1 MFFKVLDKASE
12 DLRLVT
18 ARLHGLSL
26 RKVQGQVL
34 EGSPF
39 EKGDRD
45 KLVRATCLPSQ
56 YLFEG
61 RLPDGEGFRN
71 KDAQTARAKQEV
83 ERLEK
88 RKRFASN
95 KPQGPAPKKQ
105 RFDQPSR
112 GRYNQS
118 GYGSRQGG
126 GQNRQ
131 YQGRRDNRE
140 PFCPSWKKGDQ
151 GGTPAGRGRGSANF
165 NARK

>member
-26 RKVQGQVL
+26 RKVRGQVL

-39 EKGDRD
+39 EKGDCD

-56 YLFEG
+56 YLFAG
-61 RLPDGEGFRN
+61 RLPDGEGFRS

-88 RKRFASN
+88 RKRFAPD

-105 RFDQPSR
+105 RF
-112 GRYNQS
+112 
-118 GYGSRQGG
+118 GG
-126 GQNRQ
+126 EVTRV
-131 YQGRRDNRE
+131 
-140 PFCPSWKKGDQ
+140 FKGLEIFLQ
-151 GGTPAGRGRGSANF
+151 
-165 NARK
+165 